1 MKLSLL
7 LSALALS
14 ACAPKATAPEA
25 STEATPAELPAA
37 EGLFQAHVD
46 ATNQAV
52 AIEGV
57 DTLKVSSV
65 MRLPTAGIE
74 GTIVMHWARPNRVLV
89 EQTIPG
95 IGEGKMG
102 FDGEN
107 GWSSDNMMGPRLME
121 GQELEEALL
130 DSDLMS
136 DINFR
141 EWYPE
146 LETLGT
152 TEFNGI
158 PAYEVKA
165 VARFGREST
174 LYFSVENSMQIGA
187 SHSAE
192 TAMGPMTMEVFNQG
206 FKDFDGM
213 IVPQLSYIKTGPMT
227 MELEVMTVEK
237 NVELAEDFF
246 TPPAEIQELLAEQA
260 ESTDESA
267 EEIETQVAPEE
278 P

>member
-1 MKLSLL
+1 M
-7 LSALALS
+7 
-14 ACAPKATAPEA
+14 A
-25 STEATPAELPAA
+25 STVVELPAA
-37 EGLFQAHVD
+37 EDLFQAHVD
-46 ATNQAV
+46 ATNQVA

-57 DTLKVSSV
+57 ETLKVSSV
-65 MRLPTAGIE
+65 MRMPAAGIE
-74 GTIVMHWARPNRVLV
+74 GTMVMHWGQPNLIVV

-146 LETLGT
+146 LETVGT
-152 TEFNGI
+152 TDFNGV

-174 LYFSVENSMQIGA
+174 LYFSVENGMQIGA
-187 SHSAE
+187 FHI
-192 TAMGPMTMEVFNQG
+192 FQ
-206 FKDFDGM
+206 
-213 IVPQLSYIKTGPMT
+213 
-227 MELEVMTVEK
+227 
-237 NVELAEDFF
+237 
-246 TPPAEIQELLAEQA
+246 
-260 ESTDESA
+260 TDKGIFA
-267 EEIETQVAPEE
+267 R
-278 P
+278 

>member
-1 MKLSLL
+1 MKKPLL

-14 ACAPKATAPEA
+14 ACAPKSAAPEA
-25 STEATPAELPAA
+25 STEATVVELPAA
-37 EGLFQAHVD
+37 EDLFQAHVD
-46 ATNQAV
+46 ATNQVA
-52 AIEGV
+52 AIEGME
-57 DTLKVSSV
+57 TLKVSSV
-65 MRLPTAGIE
+65 MRLPAAGIE
-74 GTIVMHWARPNRVLV
+74 GTIVSHWAQPNLIVV

-107 GWSSDNMMGPRLME
+107 GWSSDNMMGPRIME

-146 LETLGT
+146 LETVGT
-152 TEFNGI
+152 TDFNGV

-174 LYFSVENSMQIGA
+174 LYFSVENGRMIGA

-192 TAMGPMTMEVFNQG
+192 TAMGPMTMEVFSTNFQ
-206 FKDFDGM
+206 DFEGM
-213 IVPQLSYIKTGPMT
+213 IVPQLSYITTGPMT

-260 ESTDESA
+260 KSTDESA
-267 EEIETQVAPEE
+267 EDTPTEATSEE